1 MLTWIAGF
9 LILIVKLTI
18 ILLVVLFVAAYL
30 VWVER
35 KFLARLQ
42 IRYGPNRA
50 GIFGLLQPI
59 ADIVKMITK
68 EDTVPDGADKAF
80 FLIAPAIVATTAFLM
95 FSVVPF
101 GGDITLWGHRIPL
114 VVTDLNIGL
123 LFVFAMS
130 SLSVYGVALGGW
142 ASNSKY
148 GLLGGIRG
156 AAQMI
161 SYELSLGLSLIPV
174 VMMAHSFS
182 VVDIVE
188 SQQRYPFIIFQP
200 LAFLIFVIS
209 AMAESK
215 RTPFDLPEAENE
227 LIAGYH
233 TEYSGMRF
241 GLFFLGEYVH
251 IMVFGG
257 ILAVL
262 FLGGW
267 RGPFLPPFVWLLIK
281 MVLAALFM
289 IWVRGT
295 LPRLR
300 YDQLMV
306 LGWKVLIPLALVNIL
321 VTGAVGIVFSVIP
334 EGAFTQPCNVS
345 AEPEEKSEME
355 SVWEAIKA
363 LFSGF
368 ATTFIHL
375 FRKPITEQY
384 PEYKRRLPV
393 RARGRIILTRDP
405 DGGERCVSCYPVF
418 GGLPRKLHFD
428 GGCGKA
434 GWTALR
440 GMVSNQ
446 LRPLH
451 LLRVLRRSLPD
462 LGNSAHYRF
471 RILKRRHPLFCLR
484 KGEPPGRPPG
494 EGQGLQLLQI
504 RRSGLQLWR

>member
-1 MLTWIAGF
+1 MFIWIAGF
-9 LILIVKLTI
+9 IILVVKLTI
-18 ILLVVLFVAAYL
+18 VLFVVLFIAAYL

-50 GIFGLLQPI
+50 GTFGLLQPV

-68 EDTVPDGADKAF
+68 EDTVPDGADRAL
-80 FLIAPAIVATTAFLM
+80 FLIAPAVVAATAFLM
-95 FSVVPF
+95 FAVVPF
-101 GGDITLWGHRIPL
+101 GGEITLWGRKIPL

-130 SLSVYGVALGGW
+130 SLGVYGVALGGW

-161 SYELSLGLSLIPV
+161 SYELPLGLSLIPV

-182 VVDIVE
+182 MVDIVQ
-188 SQQRYPFIIFQP
+188 SQQRYPFILFQP

-209 AMAESK
+209 SMAESK
-215 RTPFDLPEAENE
+215 RTPFDLPEAESE

-241 GLFFLGEYVH
+241 GLFFLGEYVNM
-251 IMVFGG
+251 MVFGG

-281 MVLAALFM
+281 ILLVALFM

-306 LGWKVLIPLALVNIL
+306 LGWKVLIPLALINIL
-321 VTGAVGIVFSVIP
+321 ITGAVG
-334 EGAFTQPCNVS
+334 A
-345 AEPEEKSEME
+345 
-355 SVWEAIKA
+355 
-363 LFSGF
+363 
-368 ATTFIHL
+368 
-375 FRKPITEQY
+375 
-384 PEYKRRLPV
+384 
-393 RARGRIILTRDP
+393 
-405 DGGERCVSCYPVF
+405 VF
-418 GGLPRKLHFD
+418 GFE
-428 GGCGKA
+428 
-434 GWTALR
+434 
-440 GMVSNQ
+440 
-446 LRPLH
+446 
-451 LLRVLRRSLPD
+451 
-462 LGNSAHYRF
+462 F
-471 RILKRRHPLFCLR
+471 
-484 KGEPPGRPPG
+484 
-494 EGQGLQLLQI
+494 
-504 RRSGLQLWR
+504 